1 MKLTVWNQWQL
12 VCWQI
17 HLSRPHFRLL
27 KCTNTVH
34 FLPSWPF
41 SLLSKYIQNVCCL
54 FFFFFKSS
62 SSTLVWLHHPLFNN
76 SNGSSLLRVKV
87 RLLIFTIT
95 SFISYLH
102 PVIQV
107 ALLVVCCCFLIVG
120 IPDYQILPQKPSEM
134 TKTSHSLKSYYLV
147 YSTSSH
153 SCCNYSAL
161 SSTHKHSDAEAWLL
175 LYACCT
181 KRAYFHVCCLFSCK
195 AIF

>member
-1 MKLTVWNQWQL
+1 MHKHCAFLTFLTFSPPLQV
-12 VCWQI
+12 
-17 HLSRPHFRLL
+17 HSRCLL
-27 KCTNTVH
+27 FV
-34 FLPSWPF
+34 
-41 SLLSKYIQNVCCL
+41 CL
-54 FFFFFKSS
+54 FFKLS
-62 SSTLVWLHHPLFNN
+62 SSTLVWLHHSLFNN
-76 SNGSSLLRVKV
+76 SNGSSLLHVKV
-87 RLLIFTIT
+87 RLLILTIT

-120 IPDYQILPQKPSEM
+120 IPDYQILPQKHSEM
-134 TKTSHSLKSYYLV
+134 TKTSHSLKSYCLV

-153 SCCNYSAL
+153 GCCNYSAL

-175 LYACCT
+175 LYACCI